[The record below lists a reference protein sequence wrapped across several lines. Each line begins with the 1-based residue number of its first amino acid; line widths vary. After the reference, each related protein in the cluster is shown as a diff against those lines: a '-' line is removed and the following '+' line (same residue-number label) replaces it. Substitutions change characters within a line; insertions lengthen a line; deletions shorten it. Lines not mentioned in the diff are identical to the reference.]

1 MVHKGEQ
8 IVRADDARRGGSGG
22 VTVNVSG
29 LFLGRPADLGRE
41 LDQRMRRYNV
51 KIDAPRT

>member
-8 IVRADDARRGGSGG
+8 IVRADDARRGGGGG

-29 LFLGRPADLGRE
+29 LFLGRPAELGAE
-41 LDQRMRRYNV
+41 LDRRFKRYNV
-51 KIDAPRT
+51 KLTARS